1 MPRFPHLEIAQRLV
15 EGDAA
20 PTTAEKGAALEDVVI
35 QSFCRIRGISFLRRD
50 QTNNAG
56 SSEIDILL
64 FNHRHSLGLPFLPDY
79 LIFECKNW
87 GAPVNSATVD
97 GFIAKV
103 RASRL
108 DFGILVAASGITGDP
123 MQRTAANDIIR
134 RAFDR
139 DNVKLL
145 VITRAEIEGFR
156 TVNDIIALMR
166 DKFGALIMG
175 LAAM

>member
-1 MPRFPHLEIAQRLV
+1 MPRFPHLEIAQRLL

-20 PTTAEKGAALEDVVI
+20 PTTKEKGAALEDVVI

-56 SSEIDILL
+56 SSEIDLL
-64 FNHRHSLGLPFLPDY
+64 FFNHRHSLGLPFLPDY

-108 DFGILVAASGITGDP
+108 DFGILVAANGIT
-123 MQRTAANDIIR
+123 
-134 RAFDR
+134 
-139 DNVKLL
+139 
-145 VITRAEIEGFR
+145 
-156 TVNDIIALMR
+156 
-166 DKFGALIMG
+166 
-175 LAAM
+175 